1 MPRTPLI
8 LVADI
13 GGTKTRLAIARGGR
27 LGKITS
33 QFNDSLPDLSS
44 LLERELAAL
53 GKNRP
58 KIAVLAVAAP
68 MNGDHVALTNRD
80 WSFSQAKLKRAL
92 KLKRLIVVNDFA
104 AVAHALPLLKAK
116 DLLRTGGG
124 KGIKNGNLL
133 ACGPGTGFGVA
144 TLVRTGREDIV
155 VPSEA
160 GHMIFGSAAAAEAEI
175 FTRLPARPKPFVV
188 ENLLSGPGLA
198 FLHQAISGQALSSD
212 QVLVNAKAGDKA
224 ALQTAEIF
232 LRFLGRVAGDMAL
245 AFDARGGVY
254 IGGGVGRALAPL
266 FAASPFRQAFDDRPT
281 YGERLAAIPTYVITH
296 PSPELVGALRL
307 GLAATR

>member
-8 LVADI
+8 LVADV

-33 QFNDSLPDLSS
+33 QFNDSVPDLPS
-44 LLERELAAL
+44 LLERELAVLGRSRPAL
-53 GKNRP
+53 
-58 KIAVLAVAAP
+58 AVLAVAAP
-68 MNGDHVALTNRD
+68 MNGDHVALTNRN
-80 WSFSQAKLKRAL
+80 WSFSQAELKRRL
-92 KLKRLIVVNDFA
+92 RLKRLIVVNDFV
-104 AVAHALPLLKAK
+104 AVAHALPVLKAR

-124 KGIKNGNLL
+124 SGKKNGNLL

-144 TLVRTGREDIV
+144 ALVRTGREEIV
-155 VPSEA
+155 LPSEA
-160 GHMIFGSAAAAEAEI
+160 GHMIFGPSAAEAEI
-175 FTRLPARPKPFVV
+175 FPRPPMQTKPLVV
-188 ENLLSGPGLA
+188 ENILSGPGLA
-198 FLHQAISGQALSSD
+198 YLHQALSGQTLSSD

-224 ALQTAEIF
+224 ALKTAETF
-232 LRFLGRVAGDMAL
+232 LRFLGRVAGDLAL
-245 AFDARGGVY
+245 VFDARGGVY

-266 FAASPFRQAFDDRPT
+266 FATSPFRQAFDNRPT
-281 YGERLAAIPTYVITH
+281 YKERLAAIPTYVITH